1 LAANNGHQNSFGDS
15 SRNGQL
21 FNDQAWVGLSNPT
34 WGTVT
39 IGRQYSLTSDGVIN
53 YDPLASSGA
62 FSPIGF
68 MGATAGV
75 GDTELRIWDNAVKY
89 TANVGPVRFAI
100 EALPRAGTFSGGQGN
115 AVEGSIGFD
124 IAGFT
129 FDVIGAKEDDGVSS
143 NVLSATQL
151 KILNSGTGN
160 LGASV
165 AGPIGAGPG
174 LVQGQV
180 SDNTGVMVLG
190 KYSIGQ
196 WKFYGGY
203 ENFRQVNP
211 NNPLSSGSFLD
222 GGYVLGAA
230 NNNAFNTA
238 KVSQTGWIGVKYA
251 VNSNL
256 DLSLAYYRLAQNSW
270 VGVGRADTGTGKLT
284 NPNGNCADATTAQCS
299 GVLDTVTFLVDWRF
313 AKRFDLYAGVVWMQD
328 QNGFASGILANPNL
342 GHGSN
347 TFVQWSPSAG
357 IKFTF

>member
-1 LAANNGHQNSFGDS
+1 
-15 SRNGQL
+15 
-21 FNDQAWVGLSNPT
+21 LSNPT

-39 IGRQYSLTSDGVIN
+39 IGRQYALTSDGVIN

-62 FSPIGF
+62 FSAVGF
-68 MGATAGV
+68 FGATAGV
-75 GDTELRIWDNAVKY
+75 GDTEQRIWDNAIKY
-89 TANVGPVRFAI
+89 TASVGPVRFAI
-100 EALPRAGTFSGGQGN
+100 EAQPRAGQFSGGQGN

-124 IAGFT
+124 YAGFS
-129 FDVIGAKEDDGVSS
+129 FDVIGAKEDDAVSA
-143 NVLSATQL
+143 NTLSATQL
-151 KILNSGTGN
+151 QVISGAAKLNAAFQVP
-160 LGASV
+160 GAV
-165 AGPIGAGPG
+165 GVGIGQGVG
-174 LVQGQV
+174 LVQGNV
-180 SDNTGVMVLG
+180 SDNTGVMVLA
-190 KYSIGQ
+190 KYGIGQ

-313 AKRFDLYAGVVWMQD
+313 AKRFDVYAGVVWMQD